1 VETWVTPIP
10 DGSDVTTTYSTRL
23 TVDGR
28 HHALDLDPRTT
39 LLDALRE
46 QLGNTS
52 PKKGC
57 DHGQCGA
64 CTVLLDGRRVLACLT
79 LAVAKDGAEVTT
91 ADGLASDGALHPVAE
106 AFLAHDAY
114 QCGFCTPGQVC
125 SAVGVLAE
133 AAQGAPS
140 AVTDDLT
147 GPTVLDRAEIA
158 ERLSG
163 NLCRCAAYTNIVSA
177 VEEVAGDAAQ
187 RSSTVGGASR

>member
-1 VETWVTPIP
+1 VETWATNIP

-125 SAVGVLAE
+125 SAVGVLTE

-147 GPTVLDRAEIA
+147 GPTVLDRREIA

-177 VEEVAGDAAQ
+177 VEEVAGEAAQ

>member
-1 VETWVTPIP
+1 
-10 DGSDVTTTYSTRL
+10 
-23 TVDGR
+23 
-28 HHALDLDPRTT
+28 
-39 LLDALRE
+39 
-46 QLGNTS
+46 
-52 PKKGC
+52 
-57 DHGQCGA
+57 
-64 CTVLLDGRRVLACLT
+64 VLACLT